1 MVSLTLNPINI
12 QSVLAAVTTPGS
24 GGIDVFIGTTRD
36 HSNGRAVTSL
46 EYEAYEPMAL
56 RKMEQ
61 IEIQARKKWPL
72 EKVAIVH
79 RLGSVSIGEA
89 SVVIAVSS
97 AHRKE
102 AFEACRFVI
111 DTLKKEVPI
120 WKREHFAD
128 GTAEWSGHSQ
138 FERRPSTLAPRHSKL
153 S

>member
-1 MVSLTLNPINI
+1 MISLTLNPIKV
-12 QSVLAAVTTPGS
+12 QAVLDAVSTPAA
-24 GGIDVFIGTTRD
+24 GGIDVFIGTTRE
-36 HSNGRAVTSL
+36 HSEGRAVTSL

-61 IEIQARKKWPL
+61 IEIQARKQWAL

-79 RLGSVSIGEA
+79 RLGRVPLGEA

-111 DTLKKEVPI
+111 DSLKKEVPI
-120 WKREHFAD
+120 WKRECFAD
-128 GTAEWSGHSQ
+128 GTAEWSGHST
-138 FERRPSTLAPRHSKL
+138 FEPRHSKL
-153 S
+153 